1 MAVLT
6 IEELNEMNPE
16 KTYVLPFALNIEL
29 WKNIDVALKT
39 IFSSPVKL
47 KFNEQIKEN
56 MSSIKA
62 QKGIYM
68 FFIEPDFPFI
78 PSTNYL
84 VYIGR
89 VTKGNTF
96 FKRFYDYTSSIG
108 KRNTRRNIQLL
119 TNLWPDK
126 TWVYFYAL
134 SETDKR
140 IGEIEQ
146 ILFNNIIPPLNADLT
161 AKGAKNSRS
170 IYN

>member
-6 IEELNEMNPE
+6 LEELNEMNPE
-16 KTYVLPFALNIEL
+16 KIYVLPFALNIGL
-29 WKNIDVALKT
+29 WKNIDDGLRT
-39 IFSSPVKL
+39 RLSSPVKL
-47 KFNEQIKEN
+47 KFNEKIKEHMN
-56 MSSIKA
+56 GIKA

-68 FFIEPDFPFI
+68 FFIEPDFPFS
-78 PSTNYL
+78 PSANYL

-96 FKRFYDYTSSIG
+96 FKRFYDYTSAIG
-108 KRNTRRNIQLL
+108 ERNKRRNIQLL

-126 TWVYFYAL
+126 TWVYFYPL
-134 SETDKR
+134 SETDQK
-140 IGEIEQ
+140 IGEIEEL
-146 ILFNNIIPPLNADLT
+146 LFNNIVPPLNSELT